1 MDTKTI
7 IVTFFAFLTSFAIT
21 LVDTNK
27 INNNNNLLALDTIK
41 RNQAEL
47 VYRVYLGGK
56 SLGIISSGEELENY
70 IDKEQA
76 AIKSK
81 YNVDKVYAPNDLDIV
96 KEYTYD
102 EKMSTA
108 KDIYNHI
115 KEVKG
120 VEAFTINGYKIIIEG
135 TEEET
140 EEGIVQFEDVNIYVL
155 DRMVFESALESA
167 IKAFVDPD
175 DYEDYQN
182 SITNEIKETG
192 KIVEKLYL
200 KNNIKI
206 IEERIPTG
214 EKIYTD
220 ESSLSKFL
228 IFGDNTNMTSYTV
241 QEGDNIE
248 DVSFANKISTE
259 EFLIANTNFTSKDDL
274 LYPGQVVSLGELDP
288 KFRVVEQDYVVS
300 KKVINYET
308 KYINDD
314 SQYVGYEKV
323 TQNGEDGLSLVTE
336 RQIVVNG
343 ELTNT
348 TTIGEAIELKPS
360 VEKIVV
366 RGTKQKPIVSVYNG
380 EVPVEIGSWVWPTV
394 SGYTISSNYGWRWG
408 KFHEGL
414 DIAST
419 GYGSP
424 IKAANNGLVVQ
435 SGYTSTNGNYIVIAH
450 SNGYYTMYAHMSGRT
465 KSAGAVVMAGDV
477 IGYMGKSGF
486 ATGVHLHFAIYNGYP
501 YRGGKPMN
509 PFKSVY

>member
-7 IVTFFAFLTSFAIT
+7 IMTFLAFIVSFVITFSDTS
-21 LVDTNK
+21 K
-27 INNNNNLLALDTIK
+27 INNNNDLLALDTIK
-41 RNQAEL
+41 RNQADL

-56 SLGIISSGEELENY
+56 SLGIIASGEELEHY
-70 IDKEQA
+70 IDNEQA
-76 AIKSK
+76 AIKEK
-81 YNVDKVYAPNDLDIV
+81 YHVEKVYAPNDLDIV

-102 EKMSTA
+102 EKLSTA
-108 KDIYNHI
+108 KEMYDHI
-115 KEVKG
+115 KETKG
-120 VEAFTINGYKIIIEG
+120 LEAFTINGYKIIIEG

-140 EEGIVQFEDVNIYVL
+140 EEGVVKTDDITIYVL
-155 DRMVFESALESA
+155 DRAVFENALESA
-167 IKAFVDPD
+167 IKAFIDPD
-175 DYEDYQN
+175 DYEKYQN
-182 SITNEIKETG
+182 NITTEIKETG
-192 KIVEKLYL
+192 KVVEKLYL

-214 EKIYTD
+214 EKIFMD

-228 IFGDNTNMTSYTV
+228 IFGDNTKMTTYTV

-248 DVSFANKISTE
+248 DVSFANKISAE
-259 EFLIANTNFTSKDDL
+259 EFLIANTNFSSKNDL

-300 KKVINYET
+300 KKVIDYET

-314 SQYVGYEKV
+314 TQYVGYEKV

-348 TTIGEAIELKPS
+348 TTIGDAVELKPS
-360 VEKIVV
+360 VEKIIV
-366 RGTKQKPIVSVYNG
+366 RGTKQKPTISIYNG

-394 SGYTISSNYGWRWG
+394 SGYTISSHYGWRWG
-408 KFHEGL
+408 KLHEGI
-414 DIAST
+414 DIAGT

-435 SGYTSTNGNYIVIAH
+435 SGYTSVNGNYIVIAH
-450 SNGYYTMYAHMSGRT
+450 SNGYYTMYAHMSSRT